1 MLVDSQQVEEQVKGE
16 TVWISP
22 SDLSKWQ
29 YCPITL
35 YYQKV
40 EHRYRDKTTEG
51 MAIGLFYHE
60 FKRRMNRELKHIS
73 INDEQLAQFWSY
85 RALSEA
91 KDVAILHY
99 GQFPESIN
107 KSFAKWM
114 SNIDQEIEY
123 YKKYPVIESEYGLSN
138 KKLGLRGRVDAIVQ
152 GKNDEVMILDY
163 KTGNDNN
170 SYSKGYTQQ
179 MLAYLFLAQENDR
192 KAWNFP
198 VNRGILYYPESGKE
212 KIIQLTKSNKESL
225 LKDVKEIQEMVS
237 LSKEFKLEGLNIAW
251 KKWNEVVTFGHVENC
266 AYCKWHLYSLST
278 KEGIHC

>member
-1 MLVDSQQVEEQVKGE
+1 MLVNEKPLIES
-16 TVWISP
+16 TIWISP

-51 MAIGLFYHE
+51 MVIGSFYHE
-60 FKRRMNRELKHIS
+60 FKRRMNRELKQIS
-73 INDEQLAQFWSY
+73 INDEQLAWFWSR

-91 KDVAILHY
+91 RDTTILHHGEY
-99 GQFPESIN
+99 PESIDN
-107 KSFAKWM
+107 YFVKWM
-114 SNIDQEIEY
+114 AEIDQEIEY
-123 YKKYPVIESEYGLSN
+123 YKKYPVIESEYSLSN

-170 SYSKGYTQQ
+170 SYSRGCTQQ
-179 MLAYLFLAQENDR
+179 MLAYLLLAQENDGN
-192 KAWNFP
+192 AWNFP

-212 KIIQLTKSNKESL
+212 KIIQLTKSNKEFL

-237 LSKEFKLEGLNIAW
+237 LSKEFKLEALNIAW
-251 KKWNEVVTFGHVENC
+251 KKWNEIVTFNHIENC
-266 AYCKWHLYSLST
+266 SYCKWHLYSLST